1 MHTHAENGKLTYA
14 FLDLM
19 QYPHDSNLVIEV
31 IMRVLREIKEKDSIL
46 PEVLYLQLDNC
57 YKENKNRFILAFC
70 SLSVIKKVFKK
81 VL

>member
-1 MHTHAENGKLTYA
+1 MHTRAENGKLTYA

-57 YKENKNRFILAFC
+57 YKENKIDLYLLFA
-70 SLSVIKKVFKK
+70 VF
-81 VL
+81 

>member
-1 MHTHAENGKLTYA
+1 MH

-57 YKENKNRFILAFC
+57 YKENKIDLYLLFA
-70 SLSVIKKVFKK
+70 VF
-81 VL
+81 